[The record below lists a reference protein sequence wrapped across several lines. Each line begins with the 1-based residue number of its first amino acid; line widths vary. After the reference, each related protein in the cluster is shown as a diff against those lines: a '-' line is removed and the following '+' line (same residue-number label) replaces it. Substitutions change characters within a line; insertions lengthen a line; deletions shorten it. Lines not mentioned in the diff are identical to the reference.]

1 MGVNHSSDSTG
12 KSGKG
17 HHDEQAKAEKPEK
30 PYEFLLPVEKLCRKL
45 EEITN
50 KEESLKGI
58 SLNVFQTRVFP
69 VYPELASR
77 IYALF
82 CRVSGHKGNG
92 PIPASSFLQVAEKF
106 MNIMSDEKQTEL
118 YLKMYAEENLSEIK
132 KDNFQ
137 QLATLSHTVAL
148 DHYPEG
154 PRCCAKTRETLAT
167 LANAAFHGKEVL
179 SLTYLAHWVTE
190 NSPRLLLGL
199 HRYVVHHLNTSYRTI
214 DQPLSSGPQ
223 NEENMDLGTPV
234 LESEPHFPD
243 NEEAKPLPLSE
254 VWLLAVS
261 LPKLYIQPSVIHSP
275 SSSSGLASLDSQ
287 GIIARFLGT
296 ICPSHWTPLYNSNNH
311 GLGANRFLTHVLN
324 YRGPTLTFIR
334 GEGDVEFC
342 IGSTDEWKETHM
354 YWGKE
359 DCIVLQTKPLFHII
373 ERGPKLMYLN
383 TGIRGYP
390 LGLRAGLDPRKPT
403 LSINS
408 GFTQVEFKAIPYPL
422 FSVEVWG
429 CGTSQSREAQLDI
442 KKWQV
447 KQAERQRQVK
457 LSAADWVD
465 HPDRYLLELG
475 GRTTYNEQGT

>member
-1 MGVNHSSDSTG
+1 
-12 KSGKG
+12 
-17 HHDEQAKAEKPEK
+17 
-30 PYEFLLPVEKLCRKL
+30 
-45 EEITN
+45 
-50 KEESLKGI
+50 
-58 SLNVFQTRVFP
+58 
-69 VYPELASR
+69 
-77 IYALF
+77 
-82 CRVSGHKGNG
+82 
-92 PIPASSFLQVAEKF
+92 

-137 QLATLSHTVAL
+137 KLAILSHTVAL

-179 SLTYLAHWVTE
+179 SLSYLAHWVTE

-287 GIIARFLGT
+287 GIIARFVRVVACSPFHSQYQCFSRSLAQFVRRTGRHCT
-296 ICPSHWTPLYNSNNH
+296 TATTTAL
-311 GLGANRFLTHVLN
+311 V
-324 YRGPTLTFIR
+324 PTGNMI
-334 GEGDVEFC
+334 
-342 IGSTDEWKETHM
+342 
-354 YWGKE
+354 
-359 DCIVLQTKPLFHII
+359 IVLSFCFI
-373 ERGPKLMYLN
+373 
-383 TGIRGYP
+383 
-390 LGLRAGLDPRKPT
+390 
-403 LSINS
+403 
-408 GFTQVEFKAIPYPL
+408 
-422 FSVEVWG
+422 
-429 CGTSQSREAQLDI
+429 
-442 KKWQV
+442 
-447 KQAERQRQVK
+447 
-457 LSAADWVD
+457 
-465 HPDRYLLELG
+465 
-475 GRTTYNEQGT
+475 